1 MQAALSRAAF
11 FSRAHLCRRA
21 RLGDNASMR
30 LPALLFLLALAPPAA
45 AQQQAACP
53 YAAWK
58 SGFKG
63 DALAQATC
71 LLRPVK
77 LYARLGASAPLPG
90 FLDSHVGRRTDIA
103 PATLRAWLARQ
114 GIAEADAGGAVD
126 APLSRAT
133 GRLAAPA
140 ARYFVIHD
148 TSYPN
153 FLLEPIPAHI
163 NEAGWEFND
172 FKVRHPAPGGGPKGH
187 VYVNRLG
194 DSVQVRDFGTPGYAS
209 KLEKDKPSLTGLFLH
224 VELVQPRNSVPGG
237 GKGNDGLAP
246 EPGFTPAQYD
256 RLALLY
262 VAASVRKGTWLIPAF
277 HAVLDTGY
285 ANGHDDPQ
293 NFSLSAWSQALER
306 LHGTLAGRTP

>member
-1 MQAALSRAAF
+1 MK
-11 FSRAHLCRRA
+11 
-21 RLGDNASMR
+21 R
-30 LPALLFLLALAPPAA
+30 LPALLFLLCLSLPAA
-45 AQQQAACP
+45 AQKQAACP

-63 DALAQATC
+63 DARAQATC
-71 LLRPVK
+71 LLRPVQR
-77 LYARLGASAPLPG
+77 YARLGGSAPLPA
-90 FLDSHVGRRTDIA
+90 FLAARIGQRTTIA
-103 PATLRAWLARQ
+103 PARLRAWLAQ
-114 GIAEADAGGAVD
+114 QSISETDVGGAVD
-126 APLSRAT
+126 APLSRAA
-133 GRLAAPA
+133 GRLAAPM

-153 FLLEPIPAHI
+153 FLAAPIPDHI
-163 NEAGWEFND
+163 NDAGWDFND
-172 FKVRHPAPGGGPKGH
+172 FNRRNPALGGGPKGH

-194 DSVQVRDFGTPGYAS
+194 DSLAVRDFGTAGYAS

-246 EPGFTPAQYD
+246 DPGFTAAQYE

-262 VAASVRKGTWLIPAF
+262 LAASVRKGTWLIPAF

-293 NFSLSAWSQALER
+293 NFSLETWSA
-306 LHGTLAGRTP
+306 TLARLTHIISPPDSTQ

>member
-1 MQAALSRAAF
+1 MKQ
-11 FSRAHLCRRA
+11 
-21 RLGDNASMR
+21 
-30 LPALLFLLALAPPAA
+30 LPALLLLLCLSLPAM
-45 AQQQAACP
+45 AQKQAGCP

-63 DALAQATC
+63 DARAQATC

-77 LYARLGASAPLPG
+77 RYARLGDSAPLPD
-90 FLDSHVGRRTDIA
+90 FLAAHIGQRTNIA
-103 PATLRAWLARQ
+103 PARLRAYLAAQ
-114 GIAEADAGGAVD
+114 GVAEADAGGAVD
-126 APLSRAT
+126 APLSRAV
-133 GRLAAPA
+133 GRLAAPM

-153 FLLEPIPAHI
+153 FLAEPIPAYI
-163 NEAGWEFND
+163 NDASWDFND
-172 FKVRHPAPGGGPKGH
+172 FTLRNPALGGGPKGH

-194 DSVQVRDFGTPGYAS
+194 DSLAVSDFGTPGYAS

-224 VELVQPRNSVPGG
+224 VELVQPRNSVPAD

-246 EPGFTPAQYD
+246 EPGFTPEQYE

-262 VAASVRKGTWLIPAF
+262 IAASVRKGTWLIPAF
-277 HAVLDTGY
+277 HAVLDTGF

-293 NFSLSAWSQALER
+293 NFSLAQWDAALGQLSAVMQGASA
-306 LHGTLAGRTP
+306 PN

>member
-1 MQAALSRAAF
+1 
-11 FSRAHLCRRA
+11 
-21 RLGDNASMR
+21 MR
-30 LPALLFLLALAPPAA
+30 LPALLLLFAISLPAA
-45 AQQQAACP
+45 AQKQAACP

-58 SGFKG
+58 SGFQG
-63 DALAQATC
+63 DARAQATC
-71 LLRPVK
+71 LLRPVQR
-77 LYARLGASAPLPG
+77 YARLGASAPLPA
-90 FLDSHVGRRTDIA
+90 FLASRVGQRTDIA
-103 PATLRAWLARQ
+103 PATLRAYLAAQ
-114 GIAEADAGGAVD
+114 GISEADAGGAID

-133 GRLAAPA
+133 GRLVAPV

-153 FLLEPIPAHI
+153 FLAEPIPAHI
-163 NEAGWEFND
+163 NDASWDFND
-172 FKVRHPAPGGGPKGH
+172 FTARNPALGGGPKGH

-194 DSVQVRDFGTPGYAS
+194 ASLQVRDFGTPGYAS

-246 EPGFTPAQYD
+246 DPGFTPAQYE

-293 NFSLSAWSQALER
+293 NFSLAQWDAVLSHLSAVMQGPGA
-306 LHGTLAGRTP
+306 PN

>member
-1 MQAALSRAAF
+1 MTLR
-11 FSRAHLCRRA
+11 
-21 RLGDNASMR
+21 
-30 LPALLFLLALAPPAA
+30 PALLALLFCAIAGAA
-45 AQQQAACP
+45 HAQKQAACP

-63 DALAQATC
+63 DARAQATC

-77 LYARLGASAPLPG
+77 LYARLDDSAPLPE
-90 FLDSHVGRRTDIA
+90 FLDAHIGRRTGIP
-103 PATLRAWLARQ
+103 PARLRAWLAGQ
-114 GIAEADAGGAVD
+114 DIAESELGGPVD
-126 APLSRAT
+126 APLSRAM
-133 GRLAAPA
+133 GRLAAPM

-153 FLLEPIPAHI
+153 FLLESIPGHI
-163 NEAGWEFND
+163 NDASWDFND
-172 FKVRHPAPGGGPKGH
+172 FTLRNPALGGGPKGH

-194 DSVQVRDFGTPGYAS
+194 DSLAVRDFGTAGYAS
-209 KLEKDKPSLTGLFLH
+209 KLEKEKPSLTGLFLH
-224 VELVQPRNSVPGG
+224 VELVQPRHSVPGG

-246 EPGFTPAQYD
+246 DPGFTPAQYE

-262 VAASVRKGTWLIPAF
+262 MAASVRKGTWLIPAF

-293 NFSLSAWSQALER
+293 NFSLADWSQALDR
-306 LHGTLAGRTP
+306 LHAALEAGQAQRQQQR

>member
-1 MQAALSRAAF
+1 
-11 FSRAHLCRRA
+11 
-21 RLGDNASMR
+21 MR
-30 LPALLFLLALAPPAA
+30 LPALLLLFAIALPAA
-45 AQQQAACP
+45 AQKQAACP

-58 SGFKG
+58 SGFHG
-63 DALAQATC
+63 DARVQATC
-71 LLRPVK
+71 LLRPVQR
-77 LYARLGASAPLPG
+77 YARLGASTPLPA
-90 FLDSHVGRRTDIA
+90 FLASRVGQRTDIA
-103 PATLRAWLARQ
+103 PTTLRAYLAAQ
-114 GIAEADAGGAVD
+114 GISEADAGGAVD

-133 GRLAAPA
+133 GRLVAPV

-153 FLLEPIPAHI
+153 FLAEPIPAHI
-163 NEAGWEFND
+163 NDASWDFND
-172 FKVRHPAPGGGPKGH
+172 FTVRNPALGGGPKGH

-194 DSVQVRDFGTPGYAS
+194 ASLQVRDFGTPGYAS

-246 EPGFTPAQYD
+246 DPGFTPAQYE

-293 NFSLSAWSQALER
+293 NFSLAQWDAVLSHLSTVIQ
-306 LHGTLAGRTP
+306 GAGAPN

>member
-1 MQAALSRAAF
+1 MT
-11 FSRAHLCRRA
+11 
-21 RLGDNASMR
+21 
-30 LPALLFLLALAPPAA
+30 LPALLLLFAIALPAA
-45 AQQQAACP
+45 AQKQAACP

-58 SGFKG
+58 SGFQG
-63 DALAQATC
+63 DARAQATC
-71 LLRPVK
+71 LLRPVQR
-77 LYARLGASAPLPG
+77 YARLGASTPLPA
-90 FLDSHVGRRTDIA
+90 FLASRVGQRTDIA
-103 PATLRAWLARQ
+103 PTTLRAYLAAQ
-114 GIAEADAGGAVD
+114 GISEADAGGAVD

-133 GRLAAPA
+133 GRLVAPV

-153 FLLEPIPAHI
+153 FLAEPIPAHI
-163 NEAGWEFND
+163 NDASWDFND
-172 FKVRHPAPGGGPKGH
+172 FTVRNPALGGGPKGH

-194 DSVQVRDFGTPGYAS
+194 ASLQVRDFGTPGYAS

-246 EPGFTPAQYD
+246 DPGFTPTQYE

-293 NFSLSAWSQALER
+293 NFSLAQWDAVLSHLSTVIQ
-306 LHGTLAGRTP
+306 GAGAPN

>member
-1 MQAALSRAAF
+1 
-11 FSRAHLCRRA
+11 
-21 RLGDNASMR
+21 MR

-63 DALAQATC
+63 DARAQATC

-77 LYARLGASAPLPG
+77 LYARLGDSAPLPG
-90 FLDSHVGRRTDIA
+90 ILAAHIGQRTGIT
-103 PATLRAWLARQ
+103 PARLRAWLAQ
-114 GIAEADAGGAVD
+114 QSISEADVGGAVD
-126 APLSRAT
+126 APLSRAV
-133 GRLAAPA
+133 GRLAAPM

-153 FLLEPIPAHI
+153 FLAEPIPAHI
-163 NEAGWEFND
+163 NDASWDFND
-172 FKVRHPAPGGGPKGH
+172 FSLRNPALGGGPKGH

-194 DSVQVRDFGTPGYAS
+194 DSLLVRDFGTAGYAS

-224 VELVQPRNSVPGG
+224 VELVQPRHSVPGG

-246 EPGFTPAQYD
+246 DPGFTPAQYD

-262 VAASVRKGTWLIPAF
+262 IAASVRKGTWLIPAF
-277 HAVLDTGY
+277 HAVLDTGF

-293 NFSLSAWSQALER
+293 NFSLSDWSTALVR
-306 LHGTLAGRTP
+306 LESALRLEKTGQ

>member
-1 MQAALSRAAF
+1 MT
-11 FSRAHLCRRA
+11 
-21 RLGDNASMR
+21 
-30 LPALLFLLALAPPAA
+30 LPALLLLFAIALPAA
-45 AQQQAACP
+45 AQKQAACP

-58 SGFKG
+58 SGFQG
-63 DALAQATC
+63 DARAQATC
-71 LLRPVK
+71 LLRPVQR
-77 LYARLGASAPLPG
+77 YARLGASAPLPA
-90 FLDSHVGRRTDIA
+90 FLASRVGQRTDIA
-103 PATLRAWLARQ
+103 PATLRAYLAAQ
-114 GIAEADAGGAVD
+114 GISEADAGGAVD

-133 GRLAAPA
+133 GRLVAPV

-153 FLLEPIPAHI
+153 FLAEPIPAHI
-163 NEAGWEFND
+163 NDASWDFND
-172 FKVRHPAPGGGPKGH
+172 FTVRNPALGGGPKGH

-194 DSVQVRDFGTPGYAS
+194 ASLQVRDFGTPGYAS

-246 EPGFTPAQYD
+246 DPGFTPAQYE

-293 NFSLSAWSQALER
+293 NFSLAQWDAVLSHLSTVIQ
-306 LHGTLAGRTP
+306 GAGAPN

>member
-1 MQAALSRAAF
+1 MT
-11 FSRAHLCRRA
+11 
-21 RLGDNASMR
+21 
-30 LPALLFLLALAPPAA
+30 LPALLLLFAIALPAA
-45 AQQQAACP
+45 AQKQAACP

-58 SGFKG
+58 SGFQG
-63 DALAQATC
+63 DARAQATC
-71 LLRPVK
+71 LLRPVQR
-77 LYARLGASAPLPG
+77 YARLGASAPLPA
-90 FLDSHVGRRTDIA
+90 FLASRVGQRTDIA
-103 PATLRAWLARQ
+103 PATLRAYLAAQ
-114 GIAEADAGGAVD
+114 GISEADAGGAID

-133 GRLAAPA
+133 GRLVAPV

-153 FLLEPIPAHI
+153 FLAEPIPAHI
-163 NEAGWEFND
+163 NDASWDFND
-172 FKVRHPAPGGGPKGH
+172 FTVRNPALGGGPKGH

-194 DSVQVRDFGTPGYAS
+194 ASLQVRDFGTPGYAS

-246 EPGFTPAQYD
+246 DPGFTPAQYE

-293 NFSLSAWSQALER
+293 NFSLAQWDAVLSHLSTVIQ
-306 LHGTLAGRTP
+306 GAGAPN